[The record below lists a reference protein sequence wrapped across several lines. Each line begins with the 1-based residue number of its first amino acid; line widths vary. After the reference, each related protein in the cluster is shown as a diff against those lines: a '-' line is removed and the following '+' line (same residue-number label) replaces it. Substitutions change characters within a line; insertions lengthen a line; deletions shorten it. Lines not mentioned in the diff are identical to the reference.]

1 MGALLKLRITF
12 IYTNIYIGTMS
23 TISINYTIVF
33 ELKNYPEYK
42 FTKCKK
48 CINSKTSR
56 VIKQVYNNGCLGYNI
71 RGKFKSLTTLR
82 KELVKIKKEKLPF

>member
-1 MGALLKLRITF
+1 M
-12 IYTNIYIGTMS
+12 N
-23 TISINYTIVF
+23 TISINYTLVF

-56 VIKQVYNNGCLGYNI
+56 IIKQVYNNGCIGYNI
-71 RGKFKSLTTLR
+71 RGKFKSLHSLR
-82 KELVKIKKEKLPF
+82 NQLIKIKQKEQLPF